1 MCLFR
6 NLWHSERKNHSL
18 TITKFLRN
26 KLLQG
31 GIWIGEALRV
41 SMTPS
46 FPLSY
51 VQKCKQWWKWHIW
64 RNFDKLRKRSR
75 IWRFWWIS
83 VKFIKAKLAWWN
95 WWFWRIFAIFG
106 TACISGHTPRVMI
119 CKRWTTVVWHQ
130 IPVRLYWRTTLF
142 EYPA

>member
-6 NLWHSERKNHSL
+6 NLWHSERKNHPL
-18 TITKFLRN
+18 KITKFLRN
-26 KLLQG
+26 KSLQG
-31 GIWIGEALRV
+31 GIWIGGALRV
-41 SMTPS
+41 SMTPF

-51 VQKCKQWWKWHIW
+51 VQKCKQWWKWQIW